1 MQNRDVHDSASLE
14 VVARYRS
21 VKCDCN
27 RAQMSHPEKWDICF
41 LAADF
46 FNMGNLSA
54 IKKAG
59 VLGEG
64 NVETL
69 IRKTIARFLFAICI
83 GI

>member
-1 MQNRDVHDSASLE
+1 MITKLVASDSVRCDHASN
-14 VVARYRS
+14 VPS
-21 VKCDCN
+21 G
-27 RAQMSHPEKWDICF
+27 KWDISF